1 MTIVC
6 IRRGKR
12 KVVGCL
18 LFLFAVRLYVSSDLH
33 RWQAPPPPQPA
44 AARSR
49 RSKSKATH
57 IAMYCISQAKPKKLH
72 TSMSLGLKCLLPPS
86 PPSMKSFSWLTRS
99 VCNLSVLKP
108 FFFFLFFFCPPR
120 FRRRQAK
127 RKPKKG
133 RWNAKPSSSKS
144 VFLNSFLLPL
154 SSSERKRKR
163 MDITH
168 RRNAILRPN
177 KRKLKL

>member
-18 LFLFAVRLYVSSDLH
+18 LFLFAVHLYVSSDLH
-33 RWQAPPPPQPA
+33 RWQAPPLA

-49 RSKSKATH
+49 RPKSKATH
-57 IAMYCISQAKPKKLH
+57 KAMYCIYQAKPKKLH

-108 FFFFLFFFCPPR
+108 FFFFLFSFCPPR

-127 RKPKKG
+127 WKPKKG

-144 VFLNSFLLPL
+144 DSLNSFLLPL